1 MEALSL
7 RAKLEPIIREA
18 TERDNELRTLIQE
31 LRVQIVERDVQVST
45 LAAEN
50 MILKGQ
56 LRSIYQDHNVE
67 VIEFEPDAGL
77 TDNLGAEKH

>member
-1 MEALSL
+1 
-7 RAKLEPIIREA
+7 
-18 TERDNELRTLIQE
+18 